1 MAVDRGSLRYE
12 IRLTTGQ
19 TFRNLRKFRDELKGA
34 KTDFKAFKSELRG
47 SGQDAAVAAGG
58 INKLAGSVER
68 LGAARGANRNLT
80 EQVKGA
86 RDARTSYKLLLT
98 ELRGIRAELSRVQN
112 RAKATGRE
120 LRKVGDTAAASGRK
134 GATGLKRLDKSL
146 KQTTG
151 STDRLAGSFL
161 RMAGIIS
168 TFVVARGVIDGVR
181 TLVEQSISFNRTVER
196 SELGISAILSAV
208 GEVRGAFGQTVDQ
221 VEQLNLAQG
230 EARRQT
236 QLLRKDALT
245 TAATFEQLLEVFQ
258 VALAP
263 GLTAGLDV
271 DEVRNFALR
280 ISQAALALGV
290 AQNQLSEEIR
300 SILSGTIRPQTTR
313 IALAL
318 NITNEDVK
326 KMRELGR
333 LSEFLE
339 DRFAAFG
346 AAGKK
351 ALTTVD
357 GLLGRVVDG
366 FGQIAG
372 AAGKSV
378 GFFDAVKE
386 GLNDLLDLL
395 LDFDEFGFPTPDAE
409 TLDIIQTFFAG
420 ISEGFQDMRDTLGDI
435 TFEEAKEAAATFA
448 TIVVEGIK
456 LIIGVVEGL
465 ANGLAF
471 VGSVMAEVAQLVGF
485 KEGKEDIRAIA
496 RFFATILTT
505 TVALKAVFGS
515 LIGLASNLAKSF
527 AFAGEA
533 AVGLFNVLNKIP
545 VVQRTI
551 IGLTNAGQLA
561 WSIYGTTAVNALK
574 SSLLFAAKFAAAF
587 AAAVASIKVLVLAIT
602 GLDVSI
608 GETVQLIGLA
618 FEEVWVRIRFGAELA
633 FKAVGEAALRLV
645 AVTIG
650 PLLQTVTNLIGG
662 VAAASASVGAISE
675 KTRQSVED
683 TLAKT
688 DAGLAKVRAS
698 LKNPL
703 GDVLGLGDTL
713 AKQKTALEE
722 ISAAYAE
729 IAKSAQDRKD
739 AERSAADSA
748 TGGAQDITN
757 VLDTQQGAAESLL
770 DTLQRVTSSF
780 STVRTAITKVS
791 TESDRLQAALSKFDT
806 EDQFSIDPALEGTA
820 AQVAKAIQA
829 EQVKS
834 AKALGAIRKETL
846 ATERLL
852 SETSRLRQDSDQ
864 KSLLFTEQQ
873 QQTFTRV
880 AESLRGVLDLQ
891 EQQSRLETEISL
903 AKQEGRAAAE
913 AGDASA
919 ELAAKATL
927 TRLAAEK
934 QALEDQKS
942 ALADRINQ
950 VKLSGSLDQEALQF
964 LQERLAIISK
974 EAGLKADVLN
984 LNQEIDRLVR
994 DSLEVQARAAER
1006 VAQQTLRAA
1015 EERVAQLRVEA
1026 ELLSEIARIESGTG
1040 PSGAATRL
1048 LQLDAQ
1054 LRTQERQVETSRQ
1067 SLLLQQQEILTA
1079 LRTSDLN
1086 SDKAVAL
1093 RKQLELIQEQRG
1105 LNEALGEIERASL
1118 QRAREKAR
1126 ILAEGTAG
1134 EAITVGVEEFIDQVG
1149 TLQEQLAQLTTSLL
1163 QTFSSGLANAIS
1175 TSIVQAFDEQGRFST
1190 ELFLESL
1197 RQQTGR
1203 LIQTIAQQ
1211 ILQSAVQSLISSML
1225 QGVLT
1230 STTVQTTTALA
1241 NAATEQTS
1249 AVLAADT
1256 RVIGALT
1263 AAEIEIAAAQTAA
1276 AIRAG
1281 GGALGVAAST
1291 GGLIPQA
1298 FANGGS
1304 VGAGK
1309 ATPPP
1314 GVPRS
1319 DTVPAWL
1326 TPGEFVH
1333 KTDAVRHYGVDV
1345 MRALNRRLIDPGLL
1359 KGLAGVKALKSFRT
1373 QTSRGP
1379 GFAEGDLVPTRVQ
1392 DTAAPAAV
1400 VETSRSDSSPFAA
1413 MPVGEQALETLLA
1426 SGEAAFRRFLR
1437 DNAADYDGILRGGR
1451 TGG

>member
-19 TFRNLRKFRDELKGA
+19 TFRNLRKFREELKGA

-47 SGQDAAVAAGG
+47 TGQDASIAAGG

-80 EQVKGA
+80 EQVRGA
-86 RDARTSYKLLLT
+86 RAARTGYKLLLT
-98 ELRGIRAELSRVQN
+98 ELRGIRAELGRVQI
-112 RAKATGRE
+112 RAKATSRE
-120 LRKVGDTAAASGRK
+120 LRKVGDTAATSAKK
-134 GATGLKRLDKSL
+134 GATGLKKLDKGL

-168 TFVVARGVIDGVR
+168 TFVVARGIIDGVR
-181 TLVEQSISFNRTVER
+181 ELVEQSISFNRTVER

-208 GEVRGAFGQTVDQ
+208 GEVRGAFGETVDQ
-221 VEQLNLAQG
+221 VEQLNLAQA

-378 GFFDAVKE
+378 GFFDAVKD
-386 GLNDLLDLL
+386 GLGDLLNLL

-420 ISEGFQDMRDTLGDI
+420 ISEGFQEMRDTLGDI
-435 TFEEAKEAAATFA
+435 TFEEAKASAATFA
-448 TIVVEGIK
+448 TIIVEGIK
-456 LIIGVVEGL
+456 LIIGVVQGL
-465 ANGLAF
+465 ATGLAF
-471 VGSVMAEVAQLVGF
+471 VGSILRTIGSLLGFEEGRDGIRQVA
-485 KEGKEDIRAIA
+485 K
-496 RFFATILTT
+496 FFSTILVTA
-505 TVALKAVFGS
+505 VALKAVFGT
-515 LIGLASNLAKSF
+515 LIGLALNMAKTF
-527 AFAGEA
+527 AFAAESA
-533 AVGLFNVLNKIP
+533 LSLFTALNKIP
-545 VVQRTI
+545 AVQRTI
-551 IGLTNAGQLA
+551 IALTNAGQLA
-561 WSIYGTTAVNALK
+561 WSIYGATAVAALK
-574 SSLLFAAKFAAAF
+574 ATLLLAVKL
-587 AAAVASIKVLVLAIT
+587 AAVFGVAVLAIKGIVLALT
-602 GLDVSI
+602 GLDI
-608 GETVQLIGLA
+608 TLGETVQVIGLA
-618 FEEVWVRIRFGAELA
+618 FEEMWVRIRFGAELA
-633 FKAVGEAALRLV
+633 FKAIGEAALRLV
-645 AVTIG
+645 GTAFG
-650 PLLQTVTNLIGG
+650 PLLAAVTNVLGG
-662 VAAASASVGAISE
+662 LANVAASLGVISE
-675 KTRQSVED
+675 EARIQAED
-683 TLAKT
+683 TLIKT
-688 DAGLAKVRAS
+688 NIALDKLKKDLAKPA
-698 LKNPL
+698 
-703 GDVLGLGDTL
+703 GDVLGIGDTVAQQ
-713 AKQKTALEE
+713 AKALDD
-722 ISAAYAE
+722 
-729 IAKSAQDRKD
+729 IAKAYENIAESAQKRRD
-739 AERSAADSA
+739 AERDAAESAKE
-748 TGGAQDITN
+748 GAQGVTTE
-757 VLDTQQGAAESLL
+757 LDKQQGAAESLL

-791 TESDRLQAALSKFDT
+791 TESDRLQAVLSSFDLQ
-806 EDQFSIDPALEGTA
+806 DQFSIDPALEGTA
-820 AQVAKAIQA
+820 AQIAKAIQA
-829 EQVKS
+829 EQVKN
-834 AKALGAIRKETL
+834 AKALSAIRKETL
-846 ATERLL
+846 ATETLL
-852 SETSRLRQDSDQ
+852 NGISRLRLENDE

-873 QQTFTRV
+873 QQTFARV
-880 AESLRGVLDLQ
+880 GESLKGVLDLQ
-891 EQQSRLETEISL
+891 QQQSRLETEIAL

-913 AGDASA
+913 ASDRGA
-919 ELAAKATL
+919 ELAAKATIA
-927 TRLAAEK
+927 RLNAEK
-934 QALEDQKS
+934 QALEDQKQI
-942 ALADRINQ
+942 LADRINQ
-950 VKLSGSLDQEALQF
+950 VKLAGTLDSEALKF
-964 LQERLAIISK
+964 LEERLALISK
-974 EAGLKADVLN
+974 EAGLKADVLD
-984 LNQEIDRLVR
+984 LTQEIDRIVR
-994 DSLEVQARAAER
+994 DSLEVQARLAER
-1006 VAQQTLRAA
+1006 IAQQALRSA
-1015 EERVAQLRVEA
+1015 EDRIVQLRIQA
-1026 ELLSEIARIESGTG
+1026 ELLSEIARIEASTG

-1054 LRTQERQVETSRQ
+1054 LRTQQRQVESSRQ
-1067 SLLLQQQEILTA
+1067 SLLLQQQEILEA
-1079 LRTSDLN
+1079 LRKSDLD

-1118 QRAREKAR
+1118 ERAREKAR

-1134 EAITVGVEEFIDQVG
+1134 EAITVGLEEFIDSVG
-1149 TLQEQLAQLTTSLL
+1149 TIQEQIAQLTASTL
-1163 QTFSSGLANAIS
+1163 QTLSSGLASAFTAAIVES
-1175 TSIVQAFDEQGRFST
+1175 ITSDDTRDSFTVFMET
-1190 ELFLESL
+1190 LK
-1197 RQQTGR
+1197 QQVGN
-1203 LIQTIAQQ
+1203 LLQTIATD
-1211 ILQSAVQSLISSML
+1211 ILQSAIQSLVSSLL
-1225 QGVLT
+1225 QAVLGAA
-1230 STTVQTTTALA
+1230 TVQTTAATVA
-1241 NAATEQTS
+1241 AATEQTS
-1249 AVLAADT
+1249 AFLAADT
-1256 RVIGALT
+1256 RVLGALT
-1263 AAEIEIAAAQTAA
+1263 AAEIEIAAAQTSA

-1281 GGALGVAAST
+1281 AGGIAAST

-1298 FANGGS
+1298 FAHGGK
-1304 VGAGK
+1304 VGGGK
-1309 ATPPP
+1309 ATPPA
-1314 GVPRS
+1314 GIPRS

-1359 KGLAGVKALKSFRT
+1359 KGLAGVKAVKSFRT

-1379 GFAEGDLVPTRVQ
+1379 GFAEGDLVPTRVP
-1392 DTAAPAAV
+1392 DAGAPATV
-1400 VETSRSDSSPFAA
+1400 VETSQTDIAPFAA
-1413 MPVGEQALETLLA
+1413 MPVGEEALETLLA

-1437 DNAADYDGILRGGR
+1437 DNAADYDGILRSGR